1 MKLSAR
7 FVVPPLLLVLFLA
20 RIASTYTVFSE
31 TSDEHNHIYW
41 GMDWFE
47 RGEYLGGD
55 GFQPPLARAAVAV
68 LPYLWGFR
76 AENSWIVHEWENQT
90 LDDFWTSL
98 TLARIGNLFFAIA
111 VFLGVYWWSRRLLG
125 ERSAWA
131 ACGLLVCSPT
141 VVGHAGLATVDLAG
155 AAAVCWALFT
165 LWYWRLRPSWKRS
178 LLVGAASGVAQVCK
192 FSAAGFLALPLA
204 AILASWWRESADRRR
219 WRQLAFHSL
228 CLTTV
233 GGLVVWAAYG
243 FDTGEIHS
251 YRHDRAVDNGSPLSI
266 GELLQGIRAPAP
278 VFWAGFVDMA
288 YLQADGHPAFLF
300 GEKSQHGWWY
310 YFPVA
315 LVLKSTLSLVILAFL
330 GGWLLWRQRRIF
342 LTDDAF
348 WLPAIGVAGILL
360 PSIASTMNLGVRFVL
375 PACPLLVVL
384 GSAVFST
391 KLTSPARSWALYAL
405 PMVLLGWH
413 AIESALAHPDYIAYF
428 TPPARSQDYLL
439 LADSNLDWGQDKAR
453 LAAYLKESQIE
464 DMLVMVSGSVLNKV
478 SLPKGSQ
485 SSEWVVIGAQ
495 GLAEMRG
502 WEARIC
508 QGFWKTSPTAGSVG
522 RYCSFGFPPRVFG
535 NLARVFHRQEVEER
549 HRPAITSLRLLTPA
563 HRAVKYA
570 SVV

>member
-1 MKLSAR
+1 MKPRAS
-7 FVVPPLLLVLFLA
+7 FVIPLLLLILFLA
-20 RIASTYTVFSE
+20 RIASTYTIFSE
-31 TSDEHNHIYW
+31 TADEHHHIYW

-55 GFQPPLARAAVAV
+55 GFQPPLARAVVAA
-68 LPYLWGFR
+68 LPYLCGFR
-76 AENSWIVHEWENQT
+76 AENSWIIHEWENQT
-90 LDDFWTSL
+90 LEDFWTSL
-98 TLARIGNLFFAIA
+98 TLARMGNLFFAIA
-111 VFLGVYWWSRRLLG
+111 VFLGVYGWTRGLFG

-155 AAAVCWALFT
+155 AAAVCWALFA

-178 LLVGAASGVAQVCK
+178 LLVGAAIGVAQVCK

-204 AILASWWRESADRRR
+204 AILASWCRESADRPR
-219 WRQLAFHSL
+219 WRQLAFHGL
-228 CLTTV
+228 CLTAA

-251 YRHDRAVDNGSPLSI
+251 YRHDRAMDNGSPLPV
-266 GELLQGIRAPAP
+266 GELLQGRRAPAP

-315 LVLKSTLSLVILAFL
+315 LVLKSTPSLVILAFL
-330 GGWLLWRQRRIF
+330 GGWLLWRQRRMF

-348 WLPAIGVAGILL
+348 WLPGIGVAGVLL

-375 PACPLLVVL
+375 PVYPLLAVL
-384 GSAVFST
+384 ASAAFST
-391 KLTSPARSWALYAL
+391 KLTPPARSWALRFL

-413 AIESALAHPDYIAYF
+413 AIESALVHPDYLAYF

-453 LAAYLKESQIE
+453 LAAFLQENQIE

-478 SLPKGSQ
+478 PVPKGSQ

-495 GLAEMRG
+495 GLAEIRWLESKDMERLLENEPDG
-502 WEARIC
+502 RI
-508 QGFWKTSPTAGSVG
+508 G
-522 RYCSFGFPPRVFG
+522 RSILLFRFPP
-535 NLARVFHRQEVEER
+535 ED
-549 HRPAITSLRLLTPA
+549 
-563 HRAVKYA
+563 
-570 SVV
+570 